1 MPKMTIIKVV
11 RFLLIFFN
19 IMLLES
25 FQSDSSLISNLNS
38 FLIFL
43 TSLTL
48 S

>member
-1 MPKMTIIKVV
+1 MPKITIIKVV

-25 FQSDSSLISNLNS
+25 FQSNSSLISNLNS

>member
-1 MPKMTIIKVV
+1 MPKITIIKVV

>member
-25 FQSDSSLISNLNS
+25 FQSNSSLISNLNS